1 MSYDCSTDQ
10 ESWKICD
17 PCNGTNFPCVGVPGA
32 NPPSEAVTPSQYGG
46 DVKTNQGLMARLR
59 ATDTG
64 PSSDRICSGNG
75 NLGWYKKSGG
85 CGEYTS
91 SINNSKKMRKTPL
104 TVGSEKAATANGIIK
119 GYKDWSTFPM
129 QSLHKVWGSGGL
141 KDSNV
146 PTQGGKFNNGVNNKN
161 VYISENPETVVFPTK
176 KGTKSVSQ
184 SVMVMEVHGD
194 KYTGNV
200 PGLSSKNTKSKTS
213 GIPTCPQVTENAPKT
228 RVGGVACTREQF
240 GPGVYNVL
248 CYVPKTEDTSNGRR
262 GYVFAIWPFHYE
274 EVYSGKS
281 TDPNTMNNSQARGT
295 LSKALDSTQFP
306 CYNTCDV
313 ADTPST
319 CPSSTGCKAKKDAE
333 NDVYSVINHEIDI
346 EIPCN
351 SPQLNWSTQMTWDT
365 MNCNT
370 WVNDIDNYDP
380 KTGAYYTQVAVK
392 AQNGTFISEQPE
404 SSSQKDYHWYTLDW
418 HVDNND
424 FTKNYVAFYFD
435 DPFDPNSDTKYPDG
449 TNLPNS
455 PRGKPLYKT
464 RRFIPTRAGRLNV
477 GPWMGWWGYGGQT
490 KGSTPNFD
498 TAKVRLAQLSISPAG
513 IGFDGFDFPQNYD
526 QHTPTGDV
534 ECDFRDLYSVK
545 GPGRHNPPN
554 PGPNP
559 GPSPGPDHHKGGL
572 LWLWILLGVLLVLA
586 IGVGI
591 FLYYRKKHHLSP
603 FAKSS

>member
-1 MSYDCSTDQ
+1 MSYDCSTTDD
-10 ESWKICD
+10 SWKICPECSSD
-17 PCNGTNFPCVGVPGA
+17 ATFPCVGVPGTNSPA
-32 NPPSEAVTPSQYGG
+32 SGVNPSQYGG
-46 DVKTNQGLMARLR
+46 DLDLMKKLR
-59 ATDTG
+59 ATDAS
-64 PSSDRICSGNG
+64 SSDSVCSSDTG
-75 NLGWYKKSGG
+75 NLGWYTRSGS
-85 CGEYTS
+85 CGGYDSTV
-91 SINNSKKMRKTPL
+91 NNSKKMRKTHL
-104 TVGSEKAATANGIIK
+104 TVGSEKAATVNGIIQ
-119 GYKDWSTFPM
+119 GYKDWSKFAL
-129 QSLHKVWGSGGL
+129 QSLHKVWGNGGY
-141 KDSNV
+141 KDNDDR
-146 PTQGGKFNNGVNNKN
+146 TQGGVFNNGVNNKN
-161 VYISENPETVVFPTK
+161 VYISETPETVVFP
-176 KGTKSVSQ
+176 KGGSTKSVKQ
-184 SVMVMEVHGD
+184 RVMVLEAHGD
-194 KYTGNV
+194 KYTGIV
-200 PGLSSKNTKSKTS
+200 PGLSSNPPPSTKRKANL
-213 GIPTCPQVTENAPKT
+213 IPTCPQVTENAPKN

-248 CYVPKTEDTSNGRR
+248 CYVPKTEDTSNGGR
-262 GYVFAIWPFHYE
+262 GYVFAVWPFHYE
-274 EVYSGKS
+274 EIYPGPPGK
-281 TDPNTMNNSQARGT
+281 NTMSNSQARGD
-295 LSKALDSTQFP
+295 LSQALGSTQFP

-319 CPSSTGCKAKKDAE
+319 CPSSTGCKAKKGAE

-351 SPQLNWSTQMTWDT
+351 SPQLNWKKDMTWDT

-370 WVNDIDNYDP
+370 WVNDIDNY
-380 KTGAYYTQVAVK
+380 TANSGAYYTQVAVK

-455 PRGKPLYKT
+455 PTGKPLYKT
-464 RRFIPTRAGRLNV
+464 QRFIPTRAGRLNV

-513 IGFDGFDFPQNYD
+513 TGFDGFDFPQNYD
-526 QHTPTGDV
+526 QHTPHGDV

-545 GPGRHNPPN
+545 GPGRHNPPS
-554 PGPNP
+554 PV
-559 GPSPGPDHHKGGL
+559 PSPGPDHHKGGL

-586 IGVGI
+586 FGVGI

-603 FAKSS
+603 FAKS